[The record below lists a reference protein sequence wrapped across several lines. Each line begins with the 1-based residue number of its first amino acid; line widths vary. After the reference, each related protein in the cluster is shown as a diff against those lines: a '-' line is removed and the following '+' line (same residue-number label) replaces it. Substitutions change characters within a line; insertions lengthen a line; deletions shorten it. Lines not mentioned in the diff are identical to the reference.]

1 MGVYCRLSTGKAE
14 YELMAENAD
23 VRRIRLLE
31 LLAASDEPQSL
42 ESLADHMECDTRTI
56 RRDLDL
62 LQRLLQ
68 NVQGLEVR
76 RGRVMVARSGYSPG
90 YFTAQL
96 GKNLA
101 VKEAIARQ
109 VVATLADDLAV
120 ALTAGSTPYAIA
132 REMRRSVVEEGKPQN
147 LIVFTNSVP
156 ALQEL
161 IAAGISAGVLGEI
174 YDPEDCSFHTPEF
187 RSAFQ
192 PSVAIVGASG
202 VLMTVSGAGASLELY
217 SHRAEEAAF
226 MKLLLAHVPEV
237 VVAVDSTKIGKR
249 HPWNFGGTVLHGK
262 TVRLVT
268 DNLTREQSQ
277 EFAELTP
284 RFARHGMTLIVETA
298 DTPPKK

>member
-1 MGVYCRLSTGKAE
+1 
-14 YELMAENAD
+14 MAESAD
-23 VRRIRLLE
+23 VRRSRLLE
-31 LLAASDEPQSL
+31 LLAASEEPQTL
-42 ESLADHMECDTRTI
+42 ESLADALNCDTRTI

-68 NVQGLEVR
+68 QVQGLEVR
-76 RGRVMVARSGYSPG
+76 RGKVMVARSGFSPG

-96 GKNLA
+96 GRNLP
-101 VKEAIARQ
+101 VKEAIARK
-109 VVATLADDLAV
+109 VVASLSDDLAI
-120 ALTAGSTPYAIA
+120 ALTAGSTPYAVA
-132 REMRRSVVEEGKPQN
+132 REMRRSFVEEGKPHN

-174 YDPEDCSFHTPEF
+174 YDPEDCAFHTPEF

-202 VLMTVSGAGASLELY
+202 VLFAPDGAGASLELY

-237 VVAVDSTKIGKR
+237 IVAVDSSKLGKR
-249 HPWNFGGTVLHGK
+249 HPWNFGGSVLHGK
-262 TVRLVT
+262 TVCLVT
-268 DNLTREQSQ
+268 DTFTSEQL
-277 EFAELTP
+277 EELTELAP
-284 RFARHGMTLIVETA
+284 RFARHGMTLRWEAA
-298 DTPPKK
+298 DTPSSKK

>member
-1 MGVYCRLSTGKAE
+1 
-14 YELMAENAD
+14 MAESAD
-23 VRRIRLLE
+23 VRRSRLLE
-31 LLAASDEPQSL
+31 TLAASEEPRTL
-42 ESLADHMECDTRTI
+42 EDLADALHCDTRTI

-62 LQRLLQ
+62 LQQLLQ
-68 NVQGLEVR
+68 QVQGLEVR
-76 RGRVMVARSGYSPG
+76 RGKVMVARSGYSPG

-96 GKNLA
+96 GKNLPI
-101 VKEAIARQ
+101 KEAIARR
-109 VVATLADDLAV
+109 VVASLADDLAI
-120 ALTAGSTPYAIA
+120 ALTAGSTPYAVA
-132 REMRRSVVEEGKPQN
+132 REMRRSFVEEGKPRN

-174 YDPEDCSFHTPEF
+174 YDPEDCAFHTPEF

-202 VLMTVSGAGASLELY
+202 VVFAQSEAGASLELY

-237 VVAVDSTKIGKR
+237 IVAVDSSKLGKR
-249 HPWNFGGTVLHGK
+249 HPWNYGGTVLHGK

-268 DNLTREQSQ
+268 DHLTHEQSD
-277 EFAELTP
+277 ELAELVP
-284 RFARHGMTLIVETA
+284 RLARHGMTLSWDATDAISA
-298 DTPPKK
+298 GK

>member
-1 MGVYCRLSTGKAE
+1 
-14 YELMAENAD
+14 MAQNAD

-31 LLAASDEPQSL
+31 LLAASDEPQTL
-42 ESLADHMECDTRTI
+42 ESLADHMDCDTRTI

-68 NVQGLEVR
+68 QVQGLEVR
-76 RGRVMVARSGYSPG
+76 RGKVMVARSGYSPG

-96 GKNLA
+96 SKNLT
-101 VKEAIARQ
+101 VKEAIARK
-109 VVATLADDLAV
+109 VVSNLADDLAV

-187 RSAFQ
+187 RSAFH

-202 VLMTVSGAGASLELY
+202 VVVTSDGTGASLELY

-237 VVAVDSTKIGKR
+237 IVAVDSTKIGRR
-249 HPWNFGGTVLHGK
+249 HPWNFGGNVLHGK

-268 DNLTREQSQ
+268 DNLTAEQSQ
-277 EFAELTP
+277 EFAELAP
-284 RFARHGMTLIVETA
+284 RFARHGMTLIVET
-298 DTPPKK
+298 TNLR